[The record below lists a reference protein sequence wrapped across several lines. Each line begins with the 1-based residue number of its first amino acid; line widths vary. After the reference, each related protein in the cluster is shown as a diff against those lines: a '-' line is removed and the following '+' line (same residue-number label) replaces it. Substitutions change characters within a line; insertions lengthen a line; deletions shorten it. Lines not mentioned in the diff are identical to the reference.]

1 MIRVYYTE
9 ILGLYGLPS
18 TIEKALIIYNENTEQ
33 VIRYDEIPDGM
44 VLDRATLEEQMEY
57 FSKHVCD
64 DKDFAKRWET
74 GKGMFVSNITKDHF
88 ALLLASFYYYEVL
101 ATYED
106 TEAKN

>member
-18 TIEKALIIYNENTEQ
+18 TIEKALIIYNESTEQ
-33 VIRYDEIPDGM
+33 VIRYDETPDGM

-64 DKDFAKRWET
+64 DKDFAKRWEA
-74 GKGMFVSNITKDHF
+74 GKGMLISNITKEHF